1 MLHICSLCEVELQK
15 QINHFRYL
23 VYAIFTSMGLQLFNV
38 FIFVPQISGEH
49 MSQVFDLI
57 YWAHLSCIYV
67 VMWHFAMMF
76 FFPCNLYYHVQ
87 KKHIFV
93 QTGAKSRERL
103 ERASQN
109 INSS

>member
-1 MLHICSLCEVELQK
+1 
-15 QINHFRYL
+15 
-23 VYAIFTSMGLQLFNV
+23 MGLQLCNV
-38 FIFVPQISGEH
+38 FVFIPQISGQNL
-49 MSQVFDLI
+49 SQLFDLI
-57 YWAHLSCIYV
+57 FWAHMGCIYV

-93 QTGAKSRERL
+93 QTGASSKESL

-109 INSS
+109 ISLSLSNSR